1 MFTNGHIMRDKH
13 PIHTTLSTDAM
24 KVLDRYEKELGAKN
38 IVLERALLG
47 MDKLRFKEKVDT
59 QNISRII
66 RRIKTGIPG
75 FDGLIEGGI
84 PEGFVVV
91 VTGPPGTGKTTFSLQ
106 FLYEGVKN
114 NERCIFFSFEENAE
128 QLINQSIRFGWD
140 FGQYI
145 DKGYLEVFGFSRF
158 STEEIIEIIDIFK
171 PKRIVF
177 DSLNIFSD
185 DTDFRRSIQW
195 RNILREIK
203 DKKITCISITEK
215 KFGFSA
221 NKFDD
226 FDFMGDAVIFFD
238 KKQRHDIDPYPAYYM
253 YPQKMRLTKLNEIPF
268 KFVFTDHGIEL
279 KIEAHIDRNIVC
291 NTFDANKARL
301 EYIATIDHEIRI
313 SLNSI
318 IGFSEL
324 MKDKIRGDLNEKQEH
339 YVHNVLESS
348 KQLLQ
353 LIQPKS

>member
-1 MFTNGHIMRDKH
+1 MREKH

-24 KVLDRYEKELGAKN
+24 RILERYEKELGTKN
-38 IVLERALLG
+38 TVLERALLG
-47 MDKLRFKEKVDT
+47 MDKLRFKDKTDT
-59 QNISRII
+59 QSISRII

-106 FLYEGVKN
+106 FLLEGVKN

-140 FGQYI
+140 FGEYI
-145 DKGYLEVFGFSRF
+145 DKGYLEIFGFSRF
-158 STEEIIEIIDIFK
+158 STEEITEIIDIFK

-185 DTDFRRSIQW
+185 ITDFRHSIQW
-195 RNILREIK
+195 RNILKEIK
-203 DKKITCISITEK
+203 DKKITCIAITEK
-215 KFGFSA
+215 KHGLSA
-221 NKFDD
+221 RKFDD

-238 KKQRHDIDPYPAYYM
+238 KKQNHELDPYPTYYI
-253 YPQKMRLTKLNEIPF
+253 YPQKMRLTKLNELPSP
-268 KFVFTDHGIEL
+268 FVFTDNGIEL
-279 KIEAHIDRNIVC
+279 KSSAGLERKIAC
-291 NTFDANKARL
+291 NTLAANKPKI
-301 EYIATIDHEIRI
+301 ENIAIINRELRI

-324 MKDKIRGDLNEKQEH
+324 MMVKVPGNLNEKQER
-339 YVHNVLESS
+339 YVHNVLTSG
-348 KQLLQ
+348 KHLLE
-353 LIQPKS
+353 LIQKRSDVS